1 MIQIVRF
8 KMLYRISGN
17 ARALKYLE
25 FCISITTFF
34 VRKSQINVIYRN
46 PFNLKKSAADVYW
59 FHMVRQL
66 NVKEFVVSGL
76 IILGIVNLTSKMKNV
91 AQD

>member
-8 KMLYRISGN
+8 KMLYRK
-17 ARALKYLE
+17 ARTLKYLE
-25 FCISITTFF
+25 FCISITIFF
-34 VRKSQINVIYRN
+34 VRKGRINVIYGN

-66 NVKEFVVSGL
+66 NVKEFVVNSL
-76 IILGIVNLTSKMKNV
+76 ISLGIVNLTSKMTNV